1 MTDITPLETLY
12 QQALGTDLPL
22 PPELASRYGS
32 LQFPP
37 HAGRSYVFANFVST
51 LDGVVALNTP
61 GHTSG
66 GDISGFNAQDKMVMA
81 LLRSVADAVIVG
93 AGTMRVEPRHIWT
106 ASHIR
111 TPFTAAYRQL
121 RASLGK
127 SGPPLNVIVTASGA
141 VDLHLHIF
149 QSGEVPVL
157 IITTKQGAER
167 LREQPIPPE
176 VQIAAAPAQSSHI
189 ISAQA
194 IIAAVNSQRPDGMM
208 LVEGGPNLIGNF
220 FEEHLLDELFL
231 TLAPQVAGRNETT
244 ERPGLVS
251 GIQLAPEHAIW
262 GTLVGVKRGESHL
275 FLRYTFPVA
284 GIRQAP
290 FAFV

>member
-1 MTDITPLETLY
+1 MPNIAPLETLY
-12 QQALGTDLPL
+12 QATVGANLPL

-37 HAGRSYVFANFVST
+37 HTGRPYVFANFVST

-81 LLRSVADAVIVG
+81 LLRSVADAVVVG
-93 AGTMRVEPRHIWT
+93 ASTLRVEPRHIWT

-111 TPFTAAYRQL
+111 TPFTAAYQQL
-121 RASLGK
+121 HASLGK
-127 SGPPLNVIVTASGA
+127 SGPPLNVFVTASGA
-141 VDLHLHIF
+141 IDLHLRVF

-157 IITTKQGAER
+157 IVTTSQGAEN
-167 LREQPIPPE
+167 LHEQPVPLS
-176 VQIAAAPAQSSHI
+176 VQIAVAPEQSNHT

-194 IIAAVNSQRPDGMM
+194 IIAAVNSQRPDGMI
-208 LVEGGPNLIGNF
+208 LVEGGPILMGNF

-231 TLAPQVAGRNETT
+231 TLSPQLAGRNETT
-244 ERPGLVS
+244 ERPGLIS
-251 GIQLAPEHAIW
+251 GTLLAPEHALW

-275 FLRYTFPVA
+275 FLRYSFH
-284 GIRQAP
+284 
-290 FAFV
+290 

>member
-1 MTDITPLETLY
+1 MPDVAPLATLY
-12 QQALGTDLPL
+12 QATVGAELPL

-37 HAGRSYVFANFVST
+37 HPGRPYVFANFVST

-81 LLRSVADAVIVG
+81 LLRSVADAVVVG
-93 AGTMRVEPRHIWT
+93 AGTLRVEPRHIWT

-111 TPFTAAYRQL
+111 TPFTSAYQQL
-121 RASLGK
+121 RTSLGK
-127 SGPPLNVIVTASGA
+127 SAPPLNVIVTASGA
-141 VDLHLHIF
+141 VDLHLRVF

-157 IITTKQGAER
+157 IVTTSQGAER
-167 LREQPIPPE
+167 LREQPLPSS
-176 VQIAAAPAQSSHI
+176 VQIAVAPVQDSHT

-194 IIAAVNSQRPDGMM
+194 IIAAVNSLHPNGRI
-208 LVEGGPNLIGNF
+208 LVEGGPILMGNF

-231 TLAPQVAGRNETT
+231 TLAPQVAGRNESTY
-244 ERPGLVS
+244 RPGLVS
-251 GIQLAPEHAIW
+251 GTQLAPEHASW

-275 FLRYTFPVA
+275 FLRYSFH
-284 GIRQAP
+284 
-290 FAFV
+290 